1 MSSIQAY
8 DVKARKL
15 VPLHDPESYK
25 MKNGTWA
32 IKGISA
38 ETGIKVF
45 KIVGK
50 KEPEIPKSNH
60 WSFKKLFHR

>member
-1 MSSIQAY
+1 MS
-8 DVKARKL
+8 L
-15 VPLHDPESYK
+15 NEPEAYK
-25 MKNGTWA
+25 MKNGTWP
-32 IKGISA
+32 ITGISD
-38 ETGIKVF
+38 ETGITVY